1 MQTAGT
7 VLERLR
13 RVIPAGV
20 QPKFTSAEELM
31 AWQREE
37 GRKRAAEVD
46 KANQRARAEKIIGR
60 SGIQNLHRSCSFANF
75 NVTNDGQRHAL
86 SLAKSYAQNFGSG
99 FASFVFTGR
108 PGTGKN
114 HLAAAIGNHL
124 LSQGRSVLVVTVA
137 DLTLRARAC
146 YDNSRSE
153 ASLLDDLCQVDLLV
167 LDEVGIQRES
177 RGEKVLINQIIDR
190 RLAALKPVGVLTNL
204 VYAELCETLGERVM
218 DRLRM
223 DNGLYVIFDWE
234 SYRGNVSH
242 LRLAK

>member
-1 MQTAGT
+1 MQNAAT

-31 AWQREE
+31 AWQLEE
-37 GRKRAAEVD
+37 GRKHAAEVD
-46 KANQRARAEKIIGR
+46 KANQRAKAEKILGR
-60 SGIQNLHRSCSFANF
+60 SGIQNLHRGCSFANF
-75 NVTNDGQRHAL
+75 RVECDGQRRAL
-86 SLAKSYAQNFGSG
+86 SLAKSYAQNFGTG
-99 FASFVFTGR
+99 FASFVFSGK

-124 LSQGRSVLVVTVA
+124 LKQGNSVLVATVA

-146 YDNSRSE
+146 YDNGQSE
-153 ASLLDDLCQVDLLV
+153 AALLDDLCQVDLLV
-167 LDEVGIQRES
+167 LDEVGIQRKS

-204 VYAELCETLGERVM
+204 THAELCETLGERVI

-223 DNGLYVIFDWE
+223 DNGLWVIFYWE
-234 SYRGNVSH
+234 SYRGKVSH
-242 LRLAK
+242 LRLAQ

>member
-1 MQTAGT
+1 MQNAGT

-46 KANQRARAEKIIGR
+46 KANQRVRAEKIFGR
-60 SGIQNLHRSCSFANF
+60 SGIQSLHRSCSFANF
-75 NVTNDGQRHAL
+75 NVTNDGQRRAL
-86 SLAKSYAQNFGSG
+86 SLAKSYAQNFGTG

-124 LSQGRSVLVVTVA
+124 LNQGRSVLVATVA

-146 YDNSRSE
+146 YDNGKSE
-153 ASLLDDLCQVDLLV
+153 ASL

-204 VYAELCETLGERVM
+204 NHAELSETLGERVI

-223 DNGLYVIFDWE
+223 DNGLWVIFDWE
-234 SYRGNVSH
+234 SYRGKVSH

>member
-1 MQTAGT
+1 MQNAGT
-7 VLERLR
+7 VFERLR

-20 QPKFTSAEELM
+20 QPKFTSAEDLM

-46 KANQRARAEKIIGR
+46 KANQRARTEKIFGR
-60 SGIQNLHRSCSFANF
+60 SGIQSLHRSCSFANF

-86 SLAKSYAQNFGSG
+86 SLAKSYAQNFGTG

-124 LSQGRSVLVVTVA
+124 LKQGRSVLVATVA
-137 DLTLRARAC
+137 DLTLRARSC
-146 YDNSRSE
+146 YDNGQSE

-204 VYAELCETLGERVM
+204 NHAELSETLGERVI

-223 DNGLYVIFDWE
+223 DNGLWVIFDWE